1 MIYQYIWLLFSEVL
15 SVLFRNVP
23 SVEEKTG
30 ANENGNKKRTLSEKI
45 VLI

>member
-15 SVLFRNVP
+15 SLLFRYVP

-30 ANENGNKKRTLSEKI
+30 TNENGNKKRTVSEKLA
-45 VLI
+45 LI